1 MTRGAYRITLSN
13 GERIPIIDE
22 NRNLR
27 IDEIRAP
34 QTAGVFT
41 GSYGAN
47 AYQGSTS
54 GFITGGGPNSP
65 YANRAIIHKF
75 PFASDTNSTD
85 TGGDLLQWTSSASGS
100 SSPTHGYVAGG
111 YKGPTSSGSLTG
123 AIEKYPFA
131 ISSGT
136 SSSVGSQATS
146 KYYSRGVSSDTHGY
160 TVAGYQPGPVPKSI
174 DIEKY
179 SHSSDESATDVGDL
193 YDTAERRHGY
203 ISNSARNAGIAF
215 FSGGFSNPP
224 STGGLI
230 SRIQKFPFATDE
242 DAVDTGGDLI
252 GGLYVPDIGTYDAA
266 GTVSPTHAYVAGGTP
281 PYAFNVDTIQKFPF
295 SISSGSATDVGDL
308 FFGYSGL
315 KGISSTTHG
324 YAVGGNAPYSVPPP
338 YPYAGVNIIQKWSI
352 ASDANGTDVG
362 DMIHAANNHP
372 DPGHQV

>member
-1 MTRGAYRITLSN
+1 MTRGAYRITKAN
-13 GERIPIIDE
+13 GDRVPIIDE

-34 QTAGVFT
+34 AAAGVFT

-54 GFITGGGPNSP
+54 GFIAGGGPEPP
-65 YANRAIIHKF
+65 YDNRKIIHKF
-75 PFASDTNSTD
+75 PFASDAGSTD
-85 TGGDLLQWTSSASGS
+85 TNGDLLTWTSDASGS

-111 YKGPTSSGSLTG
+111 FKGPPSFGSLTG

-146 KYYSRGVSSDTHGY
+146 KYFSRGASSDTHGY

-193 YDTAERRHGY
+193 YDTAEPRGGY

-215 FSGGFSNPP
+215 FSGGFSTPP
-224 STGGLI
+224 STGGLT

-242 DAVDTGGDLI
+242 NAVDTGGDLI
-252 GGLYVPDIGTYDAA
+252 GGLYVPDIGTQLGA
-266 GTVSPTHAYVAGGTP
+266 GTVSPTHAYIAGGNP

-308 FFGYSGL
+308 VLGNANI

-324 YAVGGNAPYSVPPP
+324 YITGGSNPSFPS
-338 YPYAGVNIIQKWSI
+338 GIDTIEKWPV
-352 ASDANGTDVG
+352 ASDANATDVG
-362 DMIHAANNHP
+362 NLIHGSNNHP